1 MKFRIHILAALLA
14 AVACSACNGGSQ
26 NPPQARES
34 KFAKYLWF
42 DAEANFARF
51 ASQDSI
57 RYWLDRTV
65 EAGFNRIVVDVKP
78 VEGDVLYKSDFM
90 PELVDFRGTKVDRTW
105 DYLQVFL
112 DEAAK
117 RNLRVTVSTTIFPMG
132 MPNRRQGPVYRDAKK
147 WEGMTCLQN
156 KPRSGG
162 GSQMVDIKDDP
173 TKVAAFLNPV
183 LPEVREFALKFI
195 REIVTN
201 YDFDAYALD
210 YCRFPDNQSDF
221 SEASKSAFE
230 DYIKNSVGTWPD
242 DVFTYDAAGNIVPGV
257 YYKQWWEFR
266 SMIIHDFVAEVRR
279 EIKAIKPDVKLEYWA
294 ASWWGALYANGQNWA
309 SNSYM
314 PLEDSEASYYYG
326 WCSNNYYRTGF
337 AEELDTFLLGAYLSR
352 IYGADDNESV
362 EYAIN
367 RAERMIRNACTMYGT
382 VQCADPNF
390 DIEEACYYCLKRTA
404 GLMVFDIVHVINNNK
419 WDAIKRGIE
428 RALAE
433 DKANE

>member
-117 RNLRVTVSTTIFPMG
+117 RNLRVTVSTTIFPVG
-132 MPNRRQGPVYRDAKK
+132 LTATRQGPVYRDSTFDGRTCIQYKP
-147 WEGMTCLQN
+147 EGMMDIRDD
-156 KPRSGG
+156 KP
-162 GSQMVDIKDDP
+162 VDI
-173 TKVAAFLNPV
+173 AFLNPAM
-183 LPEVREFALKFI
+183 PENQEWALRFVREILTKY
-195 REIVTN
+195 R
-201 YDFDAYALD
+201 FDAYALD
-210 YCRFPDNQSDF
+210 YCRYPGATADF
-221 SEASKSAFE
+221 SEFSHRDFE
-230 DYIKNSVGTWPD
+230 KFLGHAVERFPEDI
-242 DVFTYDAAGNIVPGV
+242 FTYDKDGNRVPGK

-266 SMIIHDFVAEVRR
+266 SMIIRDFVAEVRR
-279 EIKAIKPDVKLEYWA
+279 EIKAIKSDVKLEYWA

-314 PLEDSEASYYYG
+314 PLEDVESSYYYI

-337 AEELDTFLLGAYLSR
+337 AEELDTFLLGAYLER

-367 RAERMIRNACTMYGT
+367 RAERMLRNACTMYGT
-382 VQCADPNF
+382 IQCADPNF

-419 WDAIKRGIE
+419 WSAIKRGID

-433 DKANE
+433 DRTNE